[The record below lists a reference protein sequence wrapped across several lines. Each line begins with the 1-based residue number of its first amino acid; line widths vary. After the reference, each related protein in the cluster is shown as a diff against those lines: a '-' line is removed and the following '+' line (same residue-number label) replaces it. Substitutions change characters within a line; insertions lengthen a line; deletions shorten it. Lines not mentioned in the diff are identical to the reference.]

1 MDLPAVEHL
10 ARLARDKTMTTF
22 DAYNDQLHEI
32 EADYSAAWE
41 KMDAA
46 ENDSELQEAW
56 SMMDAAGDRDLAN
69 LDRLHKWMSNTHE
82 KIVGSFL
89 DIQSGESNAS

>member
-1 MDLPAVEHL
+1 MDLSAVEHL
-10 ARLARDKTMTTF
+10 ARLARDKTMTTVE
-22 DAYNDQLHEI
+22 AYNDQLHEI

-46 ENDSELQEAW
+46 KNDSELQEAW

>member
-1 MDLPAVEHL
+1 MDIPAVEHL

-22 DAYNDQLHEI
+22 EAYNDQLHEI
-32 EADYSAAWE
+32 EADYSAAWQ
-41 KMDAA
+41 KMNAA
-46 ENDSELQEAW
+46 SSDSELQEAW

>member
-22 DAYNDQLHEI
+22 EAYNDQLHEI
-32 EADYSAAWE
+32 EADYSAAWQ

-46 ENDSELQEAW
+46 SNDSEFQEAW

-69 LDRLHKWMSNTHE
+69 LDCLHKWMSNTHE